1 MLIDTRDWRPEPEPE
16 GDRPPAGAG
25 ARGLLG
31 RVPWRGLAWPGAFA
45 GLLVV
50 AAEVDG
56 FAGYAIFL
64 VDIAVGSWR
73 LDRWAQRLQFGRSG
87 DSGAWY

>member
-1 MLIDTRDWRPEPEPE
+1 MLIDTRDWGPQPEPED
-16 GDRPPAGAG
+16 DRPAGE
-25 ARGLLG
+25 RRLLG
-31 RVPWRGLAWPGAFA
+31 RVPWRGLACPAAFA

-64 VDIAVGSWR
+64 VDIAAGSWR